1 MFYYTFAFT
10 KNQEFAKAYIFKKTY
25 EITQLK
31 EEKMARTQKLV
42 TEFNQLTKNQEVR
55 QMYKFAF
62 PWGLNEVIQL
72 FIVSGSENC

>member
-1 MFYYTFAFT
+1 MFYYIFAFT

-42 TEFNQLTKNQEVR
+42 TEFNLIDEKPRSTSNV
-55 QMYKFAF
+55 
-62 PWGLNEVIQL
+62 
-72 FIVSGSENC
+72 